1 MFFGDFGSRVF
12 QQVATNCYIRAKKLA
27 FFFSLHAE
35 QRKFV
40 SINAECLSDP
50 EV

>member
-1 MFFGDFGSRVF
+1 MVFGDFGSRIF
-12 QQVATNCYIRAKKLA
+12 AAKSLPFF

-40 SINAECLSDP
+40 SINAECLSNT